1 MSHGNTDNRGV
12 KAVRHRL
19 PLPQLL
25 IALGIIMCLAPV
37 VTDLWFRF
45 EASRDVTTLTDVA
58 DSVDSQEKLQLLAQ
72 ARAYNAYLGGY
83 EDERTDIPQSALLP
97 YGRQLSVDGGEAMG
111 WIEVPKAGIEVSV
124 YHGIGEPALSAGV
137 GHQPETSLPVGG
149 KRSHCYLTGHSGM
162 RQHRI
167 FDGIRVLEK
176 GDVFAVHVLGD
187 AYAYRVTG
195 WEIVDPVS
203 VDVTPQDGDVCTLVT
218 CTTDPDA
225 WNPKGRIGVNDKRLL
240 VHGVRCKYDPDEFQQ
255 VKPAIETYVNDNT
268 RPALLG
274 AVLLLAFAVIVA
286 LLGAIRKKKSSDKE
300 HIQNEESK

>member
-1 MSHGNTDNRGV
+1 MIHGIKDNGGAEPGKR
-12 KAVRHRL
+12 KL

-25 IALGIIMCLAPV
+25 IAWGIIMCLAPI

-58 DSVDSQEKLQLLAQ
+58 ESVDSQEKLQLLAQ
-72 ARAYNAYLGGY
+72 ARAYNASLGGY
-83 EDERTDIPQSALLP
+83 EDERTDIPESALLP
-97 YGRQLSVDGGEAMG
+97 YEQQLSVDGGEAMG
-111 WIEVPKAGIEVSV
+111 WIEVPKADIEVSV
-124 YHGIGEPALSAGV
+124 FHGIGEPALSAGV

-167 FDGIRVLEK
+167 FDGIRILEE

-240 VHGVRCKYDPDEFQQ
+240 VHGVRCEYDPEEFRQTQ
-255 VKPAIETYVNDNT
+255 PDIETYVNDNT
-268 RPALLG
+268 RPALIG
-274 AVLLLAFAVIVA
+274 AVLLLAFVAILA
-286 LLGAIRKKKSSDKE
+286 LLGAMRKKKSSDSE
-300 HIQNEESK
+300 HIQSEETK